1 MRNLEKSQTNF
12 FDIDLPI
19 TAKPIGGFF
28 ELELPYEG
36 SLYHDAALALANGR
50 VCFKILLHRVQP
62 TKVYVPF
69 YACDTLILSLVDM
82 GIDYE
87 YYGINND
94 FEPLSIPALAAT
106 ELFVFVNYFGM
117 KSLYAHE
124 LSRQLGEQLVID
136 NTQAFFEESF
146 GKTWAFN
153 SVRKFFGVP
162 DGGFLYSPFYLN
174 EQYAPNTQIVTNHL
188 WLKLNGEVDEA
199 NDYYIKNE
207 EGQTSDMVGMST
219 LSKRILYGVN
229 FSAVSRLRKR
239 NFRILDRA
247 LQHLNKLSR
256 DIFDKA
262 KTLTPFCYPLM
273 LENPIDKSQFYNK
286 NIFIPTLWNDVL
298 QREID
303 GFDIEKNYAENLLPI
318 PIDHRLTELDL
329 RRIINFIIS
338 L

>member
-1 MRNLEKSQTNF
+1 MRYPEGTQTNV

-19 TAKPIGGFF
+19 TAKSIGGFF
-28 ELELPYEG
+28 ELELPLEG

-50 VCFKILLHRVQP
+50 VCFKILLRRVQP
-62 TKVYVPF
+62 TKVYVPY
-69 YACDTLILSLVDM
+69 YACDTLISPLMAM
-82 GIDYE
+82 GVAFE
-87 YYGINND
+87 YYAINSD
-94 FEPLSIPALAAT
+94 FEPLSIPALAST

-117 KSLYAHE
+117 KSQFAHQ
-124 LSRQLGEQLVID
+124 LSKQLGEQLVID

-174 EQYAPNTQIVTNHL
+174 EQYAPNTQIVINHL
-188 WLKLNGEVDEA
+188 WLKLNGEIDEA
-199 NDYYIKNE
+199 NDYYIQNE
-207 EGQTSDMVGMST
+207 ESQTSEMLGMST

-247 LQHLNKLSR
+247 LQHLNQLPR

-273 LENPIDKSQFYNK
+273 LVNPIDKSQFYNK

-298 QREID
+298 QREIE
-303 GFDIEKNYAENLLPI
+303 GFDLERNLAENLLPI
-318 PIDHRLTELDL
+318 PIDHRLSELDL
-329 RRIINFIIS
+329 RRIINFIAS